1 MEDQKLDKLKDRP
14 YMEEVVYTMLDKS
27 LTRNEFIRKLEKL
40 PNKDPEDEDSII
52 LENLKSWPTSSE
64 QEKREFVKELVEGD
78 IFNEKMIKAYQ
89 HYENVRD
96 LPINGLRKMYKF
108 VKSAKKD
115 KEIISK

>member
-1 MEDQKLDKLKDRP
+1 MEEEKKKLENRP
-14 YMEEVVYTMLDKS
+14 YMEEVVFTMLDKS
-27 LTRNEFIRKLEKL
+27 ITRNEFIRKLEKL

-52 LENLKSWPTSSE
+52 LENLKSWPTSTE

-78 IFNEKMIKAYQ
+78 IFNEKMVKAYQ
-89 HYENVRD
+89 HYENVKS